1 MKTRNLRGVLAVLVA
16 VLFILGAAGTVAL
29 ADEGRDDEGRDEEE
43 LDEEEME
50 EEELDEDELGIRK
63 RSLFS
68 EDQVKPAHGE
78 YSTAQPG
85 ASKRFRR
92 AFENSPPLIPHDLT
106 GLLPIMETNNSCVG
120 CHMPKPARSIG
131 AVPTPKS
138 HLMDMNTGKDLGGE
152 LDGARY
158 NCMQCHVPQ
167 VRIPEAV
174 ENMFTEEF
182 RDKKS
187 EYNSNLADI
196 LNEGVEAE

>member
-1 MKTRNLRGVLAVLVA
+1 MFVVFLV
-16 VLFILGAAGTVAL
+16 VLFVMVPAGTVAL
-29 ADEGRDDEGRDEEE
+29 ADEEV
-43 LDEEEME
+43 EEEMEKEELE

-63 RSLFS
+63 ESLFS
-68 EDQVKPAHGE
+68 EEEGNPAHGE
-78 YSTAQPG
+78 YPTAKPG

-106 GLLPIMETNNSCVG
+106 GMLPIVETNNSCVN
-120 CHMPKPARSIG
+120 CHMPKQARTIG
-131 AVPTPKS
+131 AVPVPKS
-138 HLMDMNTGKDLGGE
+138 HLMDMDTGKDLGGE

-167 VRIPEAV
+167 VSIPEAV

-187 EYNSNLADI
+187 EYNSNLADT